1 MFSLTFCMY
10 WGNIRLAT
18 CPRDSIR
25 LGDCFFG
32 TARIHVFYY
41 ALHALGQYQAS
52 EFLLQDRID
61 SICLI
66 AFYRHRCNIRQANSF
81 CGIAQIY
88 VCIVFDT
95 HLDSSRLTSCCC
107 GVARIHVSIAFY
119 THWRTIRLT
128 SCICGIA
135 RIHFCYCILHAL
147 GYYQTC
153 DLFCGIAR
161 TQIFYIVLHAFEQG
175 HRLTCCCCRITQ
187 IHVFYLVLHTFGR
200 VSG

>member
-1 MFSLTFCMY
+1 MFSLMFCTY
-10 WGNIRLAT
+10 WGNIWLAN

-32 TARIHVFYY
+32 TARTHVFYY

-95 HLDSSRLTSCCC
+95 RLDSSRLTSCCC

-119 THWRTIRLT
+119 THYYPANELHLRDRPNSFLLLYFT
-128 SCICGIA
+128 
-135 RIHFCYCILHAL
+135 RITVPSDLRPVLWDRPNSNC
-147 GYYQTC
+147 
-153 DLFCGIAR
+153 LFCF
-161 TQIFYIVLHAFEQG
+161 T
-175 HRLTCCCCRITQ
+175 RI
-187 IHVFYLVLHTFGR
+187 
-200 VSG
+200 